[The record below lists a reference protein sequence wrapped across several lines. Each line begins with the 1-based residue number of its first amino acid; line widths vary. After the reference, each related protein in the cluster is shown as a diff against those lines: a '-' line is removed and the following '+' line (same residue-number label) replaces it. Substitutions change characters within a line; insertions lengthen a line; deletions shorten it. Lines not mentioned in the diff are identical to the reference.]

1 MKLQSWPWRKSYA
14 VSSERLLGELQM
26 RDFFHTITIISCF
39 NERMNQMIDDYL
51 LCWFAASAERND
63 DCRFYNVVSSAQR
76 VHYSIVLLHFGQYVH
91 CWIIRYEPSI
101 QKRFESSKKK
111 KKVNGLGRS

>member
-26 RDFFHTITIISCF
+26 RDSFHTITIISCF

-63 DCRFYNVVSSAQR
+63 DCRFDNVVSSAQR
-76 VHYSIVLLHFGQYVH
+76 VHYSIVLLDFGQYVH